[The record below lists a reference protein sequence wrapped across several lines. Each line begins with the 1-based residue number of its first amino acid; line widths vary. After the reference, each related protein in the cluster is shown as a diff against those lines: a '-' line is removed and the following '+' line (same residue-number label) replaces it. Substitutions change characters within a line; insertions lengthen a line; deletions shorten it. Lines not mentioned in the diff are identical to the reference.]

1 MRIFW
6 KMLNYIKNTNTSTIA
21 VSRKEKT
28 DKNVVK
34 TYLINLCVK
43 SSQTWVKNQIQVPE
57 ARRVP
62 QNDSNKT
69 CSETQQLKPQS

>member
-6 KMLNYIKNTNTSTIA
+6 KMFNYIKNTNTTTIA

-34 TYLINLCVK
+34 TYLINLCLK
-43 SSQTWVKNQIQVPE
+43 SSQTCIKKQIKLSE
-57 ARRVP
+57 AKRVP
-62 QNDSNKT
+62 PKW
-69 CSETQQLKPQS
+69 QQ